1 MPYSNKVIN
10 KNTGKVVGREIEVL
24 KEITDNPVVK
34 VETYDDDKKPLI
46 LDIDFVTRK
55 EIIKDYFEG
64 MEVKDI
70 ADKWGIPKRTVQTI
84 IEKSDQLRMDIE
96 RRYFAVNAARENV
109 RIANTK
115 NKMLNYVD
123 ETIDEARSNKELTT
137 KDKLKTIQN
146 VSAMLDRLD
155 RSYRLNNNMPT
166 SSSETT
172 HKVVDVAKI
181 LEQFKTPE
189 EKMLFLQRNNEQ
201 QLEGDS

>member
-10 KNTGKVVGREIEVL
+10 GKVVGREIEVL